1 MSEKDEKTYFF
12 ITPDGEHHSFT
23 GISCVPEYIESD
35 QNDNLPNFS
44 ETESVTINFKLNS
57 NTEKRLFYTIVA
69 PDKISRNN
77 FRKNHEI
84 PKIRRV
90 AGRKGVRKKEYQISI

>member
-1 MSEKDEKTYFF
+1 MGEKDEKRYFVKELDSEYH
-12 ITPDGEHHSFT
+12 PFT
-23 GISCVPEYIESD
+23 GIADIPESIEPD

-57 NTEKRLFYTIVA
+57 NTKKRLFYTIVA

-90 AGRKGVRKKEYQISI
+90 AGRKGVRKKGA